1 MVEDHYKILEVSS
14 DASQEEIK
22 KSYRK
27 LALKWH
33 PDRHQSRSSGPEAE
47 KSKKIA
53 EEKFKK
59 ISDSYQIL
67 SDPSQKRQY
76 DMLRSGNTAA
86 AAGMSGAGGFSAG
99 GFDASSFSFQDPMSV
114 FEQFFNNHNN
124 NHNNNN
130 NNNGQGGF
138 RTNIRTGRSGG
149 AFHFSTNIST
159 NSFVNMSS
167 TQTTTQVINGRTVKK
182 EVIINNGQKKET
194 TWVDGVKLEEG
205 QNIQTYLQ

>member
-33 PDRHQSRSSGPEAE
+33 PDRHRSRSSDPEAE
-47 KSKKIA
+47 KSTKIA

-76 DMLRSGNTAA
+76 DMLRSGNA
-86 AAGMSGAGGFSAG
+86 AAGMGAGGFS
-99 GFDASSFSFQDPMSV
+99 ASSFSFQDPMSV
-114 FEQFFNNHNN
+114 FEQFFNH
-124 NHNNNN
+124 NN

-149 AFHFSTNIST
+149 AFHFSTNISS

-167 TQTTTQVINGRTVKK
+167 TQTTTQVINGRTIKK

-205 QNIQTYLQ
+205 QNIQNYLQ